1 MRPAYIV
8 LSYQAFRKYFQE
20 FKEGD
25 LIGIRL
31 PLKKEEIG
39 LIIDLIRRKVTAF
52 PSFLSQVLSTSKT
65 LQAEILK
72 PFMLPYTFS
81 IQDKNSLLLAI
92 SELSKQK
99 EKFQKFVTKD
109 DRANCGLGVR
119 LWNSLEEIYNV
130 AGTPVLPFPFV
141 LQPFYEKIRD
151 IRVIILGK
159 YHTEAYERINPYNFR
174 KNLFLGGTAR
184 EYKLNKKE
192 IEFCKKVMERGE
204 FPYAHLDLLYVGNKG
219 PYLSE
224 ISLRGGIKGAKIGH
238 QAYEETIK
246 KIHQE
251 IFKEWEKKYSPVEY
265 LTPERSYF

>member
-81 IQDKNSLLLAI
+81 IQDKNGLLLAI

-174 KNLFLGGTAR
+174 KNIFLGGTAK
-184 EYKLNKKE
+184 EYKLSKKE
-192 IEFCKKVMERGE
+192 MEFCQEVMERGG
-204 FPYAHLDLLYVGNKG
+204 FPYAHLDLIYVEDKG

-224 ISLRGGIKGAKIGH
+224 INLKGGIKGAKIT
-238 QAYEETIK
+238 QQDYEETIK
-246 KIHQE
+246 KIHQKF
-251 IFKEWEKKYSPVEY
+251 FKDWEKKYSPVEY
-265 LTPERSYF
+265 LTPGKNYF